1 MSFGLLKNFWKKM
14 KNPVGEL
21 RLQNLLSYAKI
32 IQFIYRLAAIEL
44 NRKSQM
50 ISEAVEEVLNL
61 VQDATQKF
69 KSMMSMDSE
78 DLGPSKPCH
87 LNSIYNLFS
96 ENVKSFSCSNGIQF
110 RTH

>member
-1 MSFGLLKNFWKKM
+1 M

-21 RLQNLLSYAKI
+21 KAYTTFKLLHNKYIFQCS
-32 IQFIYRLAAIEL
+32 FTNRLAALEL

-69 KSMMSMDSE
+69 KSMMSTDS
-78 DLGPSKPCH
+78 DDFAQSKCFT
-87 LNSIYNLFS
+87 YGA
-96 ENVKSFSCSNGIQF
+96 K
-110 RTH
+110 

>member
-1 MSFGLLKNFWKKM
+1 M
-14 KNPVGEL
+14 KSPVGEL

-32 IQFIYRLAAIEL
+32 IQFMYRLAAIEL

-78 DLGPSKPCH
+78 DLGPSKPCYS
-87 LNSIYNLFS
+87 NSILFFS
-96 ENVKSFSCSNGIQF
+96 PKLLNAIYVLMEFNVRNI
-110 RTH
+110 R